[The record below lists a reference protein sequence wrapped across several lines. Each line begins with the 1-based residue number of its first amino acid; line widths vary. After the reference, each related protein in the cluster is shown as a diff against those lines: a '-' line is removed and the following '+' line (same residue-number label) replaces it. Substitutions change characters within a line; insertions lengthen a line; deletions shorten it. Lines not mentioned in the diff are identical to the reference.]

1 MKNAKKLVLAA
12 ALVGSMLLAVACGK
26 GTPTP
31 TAEATTP
38 TVTATVTAEPAAP
51 ARDLKGLEVTLID
64 WWSGDDWN
72 AANNAYQEAYWEMQ
86 NKAMKDYNYTFKRAA
101 NGSWRTEWSEE
112 FLVGV
117 SENNPMGSI
126 VTFDNRWVAS
136 LLTTGAF
143 LDVSKLPS
151 IDWSDKKYNQAVID
165 VMSYSGGIYGFAAG
179 LEPRTGVFFNK
190 ALFKQ
195 ANLSEDLPYDLQ
207 ASGDWTFAK
216 FKEICKTLTRDTN
229 NDGVTDVYGVTGQN
243 VVFFQGLL
251 IANDT
256 FIITLDGGKLV
267 MNANDKKV
275 LEALNFG
282 NEIISEGYF
291 SPQGDGEWD
300 YFKAD
305 FYEGR
310 AAMFVEEQ
318 YACDNINSQSPD
330 MEYGFVNVP
339 KGPSA
344 KDYVAV
350 CRENILVM
358 ANCDKISSV
367 ADDIAF
373 VYDIYT
379 DVPDDY
385 KDDDARW
392 KGNLENRFKDK
403 RSVTETCNWMINK
416 WNMYMAA
423 PDVYISGF
431 APNWLYDLGGG
442 RTPQETIEAYSSE
455 WQTQVDEFNS
465 KLK

>member
-12 ALVGSMLLAVACGK
+12 ALVGSMLLAVGCK
-26 GTPTP
+26 PKTTPTP
-31 TAEATTP
+31 TATTAPTSTVTDVPTTP
-38 TVTATVTAEPAAP
+38 P
-51 ARDLKGLEVTLID
+51 RNLGGLEVTLID
-64 WWSGDDWN
+64 WWSGDNWN
-72 AANNAYQEAYWEMQ
+72 EATNAYQEAYWEMQ
-86 NKAMKDYNYTFKRAA
+86 NKAMKDHNYTFNRAA
-101 NGSWRTEWSEE
+101 NGSWRWEWSEE

-126 VTFDNRWVAS
+126 VTFDNRWVPS

-151 IDWSDKKYNQAVID
+151 INWSDAKFNQAVID
-165 VMSYSGGIYGFAAG
+165 VMTYGGGTYGFAAG

-190 ALFKQ
+190 ALLK
-195 ANLSEDLPYDLQ
+195 AAGVPEELPYDLQ
-207 ASGDWTFAK
+207 ASGEWTFAN
-216 FKEICKTLTRDTN
+216 FKELCKKLTRDIDS
-229 NDGVTDVYGVTGQN
+229 DGVTDVYGVTGQN

-256 FIITLDGGKLV
+256 FIITLENGKLV
-267 MNANDKKV
+267 MNASDKKV

-282 NEIISEGYF
+282 NEIIAENYFQPQPEGA
-291 SPQGDGEWD
+291 DWD
-300 YFKAD
+300 YFKAG
-305 FYEGR
+305 FYEGK

-318 YACDNINSQSPD
+318 YACDNINDQAPD
-330 MEYGFVNVP
+330 MEYGFVNIP

-358 ANCDKISSV
+358 PNCDKIKNV

-373 VYDIYT
+373 VYNIYT
-379 DVPDDY
+379 NVPDEY

-403 RSVTETCNWMINK
+403 RSVSETCNWMINK

-431 APNWLYDLGGG
+431 DPQWLYDLGGG
-442 RTPQETIEAYSSE
+442 KTPQEVIEAFSTT
-455 WQTQVDEFNS
+455 WQTQVDEFNAN
-465 KLK
+465 LK